1 MEHRQEVDKKK
12 WIIAGVLLVIALLS
26 VLLVMRWAVSAENH
40 AATIQALD
48 DKKAT
53 VMELTA
59 ASTAASAAITLI
71 PGDTATPIAEK
82 LADLTGYF
90 LIVICAIL
98 LEKYL
103 LTITGY
109 VAFAGLIP
117 AACVLGAVY
126 MFRRNPTIRRL
137 AIKMAAFGLALYCLV
152 PASVSLSH
160 VIERTYRESIEAAI
174 DSAKEAGEEIGG
186 TTGTREAA
194 GTDGTGEATAEDTD
208 GTEVGSST
216 GTDGTTG
223 TTAENGTGA
232 EGNVTGNGTAAE
244 ESANT
249 TGEGILGIFS
259 GLTEN
264 ISSIPENINENINTL
279 TESITSVP
287 ENVKTVLNR
296 FIEALAVMLVTSCV
310 IPVIVLL
317 FFIWLIKIVL
327 EVNLNLDLPK
337 FHRRERP
344 GTE

>member
-1 MEHRQEVDKKK
+1 MKK
-12 WIIAGVLLVIALLS
+12 ILLVSDSHGKLTNLRE
-26 VLLVMRWAVSAENH
+26 VLTRVKPVDMVLHM
-40 AATIQALD
+40 
-48 DKKAT
+48 
-53 VMELTA
+53 
-59 ASTAASAAITLI
+59 
-71 PGDTATPIAEK
+71 GDV
-82 LADLTGYF
+82 G
-90 LIVICAIL
+90 
-98 LEKYL
+98 
-103 LTITGY
+103 
-109 VAFAGLIP
+109 
-117 AACVLGAVY
+117 
-126 MFRRNPTIRRL
+126 
-137 AIKMAAFGLALYCLV
+137 
-152 PASVSLSH
+152 
-160 VIERTYRESIEAAI
+160 
-174 DSAKEAGEEIGG
+174 GEEIGG

-194 GTDGTGEATAEDTD
+194 GTDGT
-208 GTEVGSST
+208 
-216 GTDGTTG
+216 
-223 TTAENGTGA
+223 TAENGTGA
-232 EGNVTGNGTAAE
+232 EGNVTENGTAAE
-244 ESANT
+244 EAANT